1 MEMQSIKQLSKALS
15 DKQLSAVELT
25 KHYLSSIEA
34 HNDQLKAFIS
44 VDQDRAIR
52 QAIQADNML
61 NNGTAQALTGI
72 PIAHKDIFCT
82 KDLATTCGSRM
93 LANFVPP
100 YDATVVRK
108 LDAVG
113 AITLGKTNLD
123 EFAMGSS
130 NENSS
135 FGAAKK
141 PLGHKLCA
149 RWIIR
154 WISGRGSS
162 RFVRRCDRNRYGRIN
177 PATRRILR
185 HHRHQ
190 ANVWPCVS
198 SRYDRLCL
206 FFRSGRCDGAFG

>member
-93 LANFVPP
+93 LANFAPP

-113 AITLGKTNLD
+113 AITLG
-123 EFAMGSS
+123 
-130 NENSS
+130 
-135 FGAAKK
+135 
-141 PLGHKLCA
+141 
-149 RWIIR
+149 
-154 WISGRGSS
+154 GRGSS

-177 PATRRILR
+177 PATRRVLR